1 MTIAIKENAVSEFNP
16 LGFAQILFAADEDLS
31 PEVVLEFVSKHR
43 PRGDRDYPLEVLDY
57 YQALQYCQTE
67 SATYPNCPGRRSITA
82 I

>member
-1 MTIAIKENAVSEFNP
+1 LQNCDKEYAVSEFNP

-43 PRGDRDYPLEVLDY
+43 PVQDQDYPLEVLDY
-57 YQALQYCQTE
+57 YQALQFCQTE
-67 SATYPNCPGRRSITA
+67 AAPAKPCRGRRSVTA